1 MRLDERTRYIFI
13 LAEEETEIVIDSDGK
28 WEFQ

>member
-1 MRLDERTRYIFI
+1 MRLDERTEYIFI
-13 LAEEETEIVIDSDGK
+13 LAGEETEIVIDSDGK